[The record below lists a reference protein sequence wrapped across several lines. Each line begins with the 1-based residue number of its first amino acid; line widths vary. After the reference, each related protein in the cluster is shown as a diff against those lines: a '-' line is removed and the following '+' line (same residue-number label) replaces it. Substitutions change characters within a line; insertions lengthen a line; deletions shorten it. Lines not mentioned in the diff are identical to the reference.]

1 MLLAHALPT
10 VAHRAHV
17 DDHREESVLAPAL
30 ALAFLA
36 SLAPA
41 AAVLAPA
48 AATVDRARA

>member
-48 AATVDRARA
+48 AAAVDRVRA